1 MTEIGQHVWLRFG
14 TGCPRRLFAF
24 YLWQFT
30 TTRRPKPTLLSARVT
45 PNLFIIS
52 THYIPNDQMTCKPP
66 SRKTPVFHFMGQ
78 FRLWELRWCI
88 RLDSETKSSPSEQ
101 PSQGGTTDNTH
112 VDAIAIWCKYL
123 RGRLLQAEPNYLA
136 NSNTLVLAVSSCKFF
151 LRSPKTSAHLS
162 WLGPVTTPSW
172 YYTWKMKYATI
183 LKISHPT
190 YVHVL
195 FYSSTSTC

>member
-112 VDAIAIWCKYL
+112 VDTIANPVQISSWTAAP
-123 RGRLLQAEPNYLA
+123 GRTKLFSQLEHPCFSSLELQ
-136 NSNTLVLAVSSCKFF
+136 VLPA
-151 LRSPKTSAHLS
+151 LT
-162 WLGPVTTPSW
+162 
-172 YYTWKMKYATI
+172 
-183 LKISHPT
+183 
-190 YVHVL
+190 
-195 FYSSTSTC
+195 